1 MQRVITFLLN
11 NRVASHFIFWGVIFT
26 CTFFLWH
33 GATQPWSAFK
43 LTAWQVPAKILV
55 VYLNFYWLM
64 PKYLYKK
71 KYLTYALGLLF
82 VFALG
87 VFLYRLQWE
96 ILYTRKGGYP
106 FWSFIGWSMDALNII
121 SPVIMFSGG
130 IKLLKNWYLD
140 REKNAALE
148 KQKLTTELNYLK
160 GQIHPHFFFN
170 TLNNLYALTLQ
181 KSDDAPTTVLK
192 LSQMMHYMLYDAE
205 TDLVPLN
212 KEINNIQNYIELE
225 RIRYGNR
232 LDLSF
237 SVTGPIEGKEIA
249 PLMLLPFV
257 ENAFKHGTSNEH
269 RECWITIDLKVKGN
283 MLLFKV
289 ENSVNSS
296 NKPNNLMGYKSGIG
310 LKNVKRRLELLYPEE
325 HKLNITKEENAHWVD
340 LKIELQ
346 RSPHYEKDQV
356 LSY

>member
-1 MQRVITFLLN
+1 MQQVVSFFLN
-11 NRVASHFIFWGVIFT
+11 NRVTSHIIFWGCIFI

-33 GATQPWSAFK
+33 GMSQPLTALK
-43 LTAWQVPAKILV
+43 LTSWQVSVKILI

-64 PKYLYKK
+64 PKYLYTKR
-71 KYLTYALGLLF
+71 YISYAVGLLF

-87 VFLYRLQWE
+87 VLLYRLQWE
-96 ILYTRKGGYP
+96 VLFTRKGGYP
-106 FWSFIGWSMDALNII
+106 FWNPIGWSMDALNII

-130 IKLLKNWYLD
+130 IKLLKNWYID
-140 REKNAALE
+140 REKKAAME
-148 KQKLTTELNYLK
+148 KQKLATELNYLK

-192 LSQMMHYMLYDAE
+192 LSQMMHYMLYDAATE
-205 TDLVPLN
+205 VVPLS
-212 KEINNIQNYIELE
+212 KEIKNIQNYIELE
-225 RIRYGNR
+225 RIRYSDR

-237 SVTGPIEGKEIA
+237 SVTGPIDGKEIA
-249 PLMLLPFV
+249 PLILLPFV

-269 RECWITIDLKVKGN
+269 RECWITIDLKVKDN

-296 NKPNNLMGYKSGIG
+296 NKSTNFMGYKSGIG
-310 LKNVKRRLELLYPEE
+310 LKNVRRRLELLYPSQ
-325 HKLNITKEENAHWVD
+325 HQLNIVKEPEAHWVD
-340 LKIELQ
+340 LKLELQ
-346 RSPHYEKDQV
+346 HTYRYEKDQV
-356 LSY
+356 PAY